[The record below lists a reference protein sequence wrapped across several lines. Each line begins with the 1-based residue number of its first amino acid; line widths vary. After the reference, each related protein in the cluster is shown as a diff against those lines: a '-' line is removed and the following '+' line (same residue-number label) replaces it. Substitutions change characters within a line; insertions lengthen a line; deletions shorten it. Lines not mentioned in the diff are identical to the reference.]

1 LTSLPDLPVTRIL
14 PRLDEALTHHASA
27 VLVAPPGAGK
37 TTLVPIH
44 LLNASWRKDGMI
56 VLLEPRRLAARAAAR
71 RMAQLLG
78 EEPGETVGYRMR
90 LENKVSGKTRILVVT
105 EGVFARMILDDPDLK
120 GVAAVLFDEF
130 HERSLDADFGL
141 ALALDVQAAL
151 RDDLKILVMSAT
163 LDGAR
168 VASLLGDAPVIESEG
183 RAFPADIRYRDR
195 KADERI
201 EDAMARAIRDA
212 LADET
217 GSILAFLPGQGEIER
232 IARLLEGRLPPNVLL
247 APLYGAMEGRDQDA
261 AIKPAPAGHRKVVLA
276 TSIAET
282 SITIDGVR
290 VVIDSGLA
298 RLPKYEPATGLTRLE
313 TVRTSRASADQ
324 RAGRAGRT
332 EPGVAIR
339 LWHQGQTASLPAFSP
354 PEILEA
360 DLSGLVLDAAAWG
373 VTDPATLSLLDK
385 PPLPALKEAKAL
397 LSRLGALDDAGRL
410 TADGE
415 AMRSLALPARLAHM
429 VAEAG
434 KRGEALRAA
443 ELAVLLTERGLGG
456 NETDL
461 DTRMAR
467 FRNDRSDRAQRA
479 KGLAKRLAANVPN
492 KGEPAGSGV
501 GRMLMDAYPD
511 RIAKAR
517 GATGQ
522 FLLANGRGGEVD
534 PAISLSRASWLVV
547 ADMTGKAGRARILSA
562 AEVSETEIRAALG
575 DKIESGRQVV
585 YDPEKNALRTRE
597 AVRIGAIALSEKPL
611 AAPSGSAADE
621 GVIAAVR
628 EHGLSILPWGK
639 EADILRRRLG
649 WLHRGLGDPWPSMDD
664 EALLERLE
672 DWLLP
677 FLTGEAQLDRIP
689 AHVLKNGLMSLVPF
703 DLQRSV
709 DQLAPTHFAVPTGSN
724 IPIRYDAEE
733 PVIAVREHGL
743 DILPWGKET
752 DILRRRLGWLHR
764 GLGDPWPSMDD
775 EALLE
780 RLEDWLLPFLTGE
793 AQLDRI
799 PAHVL
804 KNGLLSLVPFDL
816 QRSVDQLAPTHFEVP
831 TGSNIPI
838 RYDAEEPVIAVRVQ
852 ELFGLGMHPAIANGK
867 VPLLLELLSPAHRPI
882 QITRDLPG
890 FWKGSWAD
898 VRSDM
903 RGRYPKHVW
912 PEDPANAEATRRAKP
927 RGT

>member
-1 LTSLPDLPVTRIL
+1 MTRLPDLPVTRIL
-14 PRLDEALTHHASA
+14 PQLDTAMDTHASA

-44 LLNASWRKDGMI
+44 MLDAQWRGDGMI

-71 RMAQLLG
+71 RMAELLG

-90 LENKVSGKTRILVVT
+90 LESKVSGRTKILVVT

-168 VASLLGDAPVIESEG
+168 VAALLGDAPVIESEG
-183 RAFPADIRYRDR
+183 RAFPVDIRYRER
-195 KADERI
+195 KADERV
-201 EDAMARAIRDA
+201 EDALARSIRDA

-232 IARLLEGRLPPNVLL
+232 TVRLLEDRVPAHVIL

-261 AIKPAPAGHRKVVLA
+261 AIKPAPEGRRKVVLA

-332 EPGVAIR
+332 EPGMAIR

-360 DLSGLVLDAAAWG
+360 DLSGLVLDSAAWG
-373 VTDPATLSLLDK
+373 VTDPATLAFLDA
-385 PPLPALKEAKAL
+385 PPKPALNEARAL
-397 LSRLGALDDAGRL
+397 LRRLGALDEAGRL
-410 TADGE
+410 TPDGE
-415 AMRSLALPARLAHM
+415 AMRQLALPARLAHM

-434 KRGEALRAA
+434 KRGEVLKAA

-461 DTRMAR
+461 DTRFSR

-492 KGEPAGSGV
+492 QGAPAGSGI
-501 GRMLMDAYPD
+501 GRMLIDAYPD
-511 RIAKAR
+511 RIARAR
-517 GATGQ
+517 GQTGQ

-534 PAISLSRASWLVV
+534 SAISLSRAPWLVV
-547 ADMTGKAGRARILSA
+547 ADMSGKAGRARVLSA
-562 AEVSETEIRAALG
+562 AEVSEAEIRLALG
-575 DKIESGRQVV
+575 ERIESGRQVV
-585 YDPEKNALRTRE
+585 YDPEKNALRARE

-621 GVIAAVR
+621 GVIAALR
-628 EHGLSILPWGK
+628 EHGLGILPWGK
-639 EADILRRRLG
+639 EAEILRRRLG
-649 WLHRGLGDPWPSMDD
+649 WLYRGLGDPWPSMDD
-664 EALLERLE
+664 EHLLETLE

-689 AHVLKNGLMSLVPF
+689 G
-703 DLQRSV
+703 
-709 DQLAPTHFAVPTGSN
+709 
-724 IPIRYDAEE
+724 
-733 PVIAVREHGL
+733 
-743 DILPWGKET
+743 
-752 DILRRRLGWLHR
+752 
-764 GLGDPWPSMDD
+764 
-775 EALLE
+775 
-780 RLEDWLLPFLTGE
+780 
-793 AQLDRI
+793 
-799 PAHVL
+799 HVL

-816 QRSVDQLAPTHFEVP
+816 QRSVDQLAPTHFNVP
-831 TGSNIPI
+831 TGSHIPI
-838 RYDAEEPVIAVRVQ
+838 RYDAEEPVLAVRVQ
-852 ELFGLGMHPAIANGK
+852 ELFGLGVHPSIANGK

-898 VRSDM
+898 VRTDM